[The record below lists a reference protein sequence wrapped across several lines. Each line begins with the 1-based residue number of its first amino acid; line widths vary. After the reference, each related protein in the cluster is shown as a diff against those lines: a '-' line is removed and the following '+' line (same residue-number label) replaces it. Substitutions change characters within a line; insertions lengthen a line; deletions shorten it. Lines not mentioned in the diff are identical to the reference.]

1 MRDRGEFMDIQTA
14 GEIETILPE
23 QAADF
28 VAEMLGELAALSRQ
42 AGLERSSDLIK
53 SAIPLLALESERHQS
68 GSS

>member
-1 MRDRGEFMDIQTA
+1 MDIQTSGKA
-14 GEIETILPE
+14 EAVPPQ

-28 VAEMLGELAALSRQ
+28 VAEMLAELAALSRQ